1 MLSVFQSCKSK
12 TSSFDNN
19 KLRCHSTRLSQ
30 TQYSCPR
37 VSEEDKLLFENTQL
51 KYQIHQ
57 LEEEFKMYKLKQRQM
72 KTGQGF
78 GGEICFQLQNL
89 RKLQT
94 INKQLEQELLQKV
107 KDIEEMKKS
116 MNLTK
121 QQELQIECKEYHSEC
136 LRLRKQIQSLNQLL
150 NYKLNGV
157 NLKDLYEDLEKR
169 LKKLQVETKQQ
180 QQLIQQ
186 LQSDITKYKNQVE
199 KLELEN
205 KHFDRENKKQLLLI
219 SQIQVPQQNKFKN
232 RLQIY
237 RDEVEITKLQAKIL
251 ELQQQLTNQQNYKE
265 QYIQQLL
272 KIINEKDDQLQAYEL
287 SNPNLIIKQ
296 ATETQQLILDQKYQ
310 KCVENIQSEKSIDDE
325 IISDM
330 PSQMNLLR
338 QPSIRKK
345 QHMLDYQKSFQIDI
359 TSINGFEEDSPQNE
373 SEDDD
378 LSIKKEFKTQ
388 KLPKVNYYEIK
399 NIGQKLKF
407 QFQLKQIPLI
417 YLDQLLNYYE
427 DSEITIEEVIEI
439 LSKEPFIM
447 NDEREKLLV
456 ARYLVEDN
464 TQDYVLH
471 SLKNSNSISII
482 KSVLKQL
489 LGKYELFTNSEKNN
503 IELHLKQIFTKH
515 QYKIQDTLQQL
526 AIKKNFSQQGECDNS
541 DYETTLKFC
550 EIQLQPRSIEYMEMI
565 NYNLGKN
572 LEKINYKALLQ
583 YFCNSQS

>member
-1 MLSVFQSCKSK
+1 MFSVFHTCKSK
-12 TSSFDNN
+12 TSSFDNT

-37 VSEEDKLLFENTQL
+37 VTEEDKLLFENTQL
-51 KYQIHQ
+51 KYQLHQ
-57 LEEEFKMYKLKQRQM
+57 LDEEFKMYKLKQRQM

-78 GGEICFQLQNL
+78 SGEICFQLQNL

-94 INKQLEQELLQKV
+94 LNKQLEQELLQKV

-136 LRLRKQIQSLNQLL
+136 LRLRKQIQQLNQLL

-186 LQSDITKYKNQVE
+186 LQSDITKYKNQIE

-205 KHFDRENKKQLLLI
+205 KHLDRENKKQLLLI
-219 SQIQVPQQNKFKN
+219 SQVQVPQQNKFKN

-237 RDEVEITKLQAKIL
+237 RDEVEITKLQAKIMD
-251 ELQQQLTNQQNYKE
+251 LQQQLSNQQNYKE

-310 KCVENIQSEKSIDDE
+310 QCVQNIQSEKTIQDE

-330 PSQMNLLR
+330 PSQLNLVR

-345 QHMLDYQKSFQIDI
+345 QHVIDYQKSFQIEM
-359 TSINGFEEDSPQNE
+359 TSINGYEEDSPLNE
-373 SEDDD
+373 QEDDD
-378 LSIKKEFKTQ
+378 STNKKEFKIQ
-388 KLPKVNYYEIK
+388 KLPKVNYYEVK
-399 NIGQKLKF
+399 TIGQKLKF
-407 QFQLKQIPLI
+407 QFQLKSIPLI
-417 YLDQLLNYYE
+417 YLDQLLNYYD
-427 DSEITIEEVIEI
+427 DSEITIEEIIDI
-439 LSKEPFIM
+439 LSKEPFM
-447 NDEREKLLV
+447 MDDEREKLLV

-489 LGKYELFTNSEKNN
+489 LGKYELFSISEKQN
-503 IELHLKQIFTKH
+503 IEQHLKQIFIKH
-515 QYKIQDTLQQL
+515 QYKIQDTLSQL
-526 AIKKNFSQQGECDNS
+526 AIKKNYSKQGECDNS
-541 DYETTLKFC
+541 DYEATLRFC
-550 EIQLQPRSIEYMEMI
+550 EIQLQPRLIEYMEMI

-572 LEKINYKALLQ
+572 LDRINYKILIQ
-583 YFCNSQS
+583 YFCNTQS